1 MQFLFCSFVFVVSVF
16 ILLPNILTLILAVMS
31 VMCSYCIAVAP
42 RREGRAI
49 QNISEVL
56 IWLLQ

>member
-1 MQFLFCSFVFVVSVF
+1 MQFLFCSFVFVVSAF
-16 ILLPNILTLILAVMS
+16 IPNILTLILAVMS

-49 QNISEVL
+49 QNISGVL
-56 IWLLQ
+56 IWLSQ